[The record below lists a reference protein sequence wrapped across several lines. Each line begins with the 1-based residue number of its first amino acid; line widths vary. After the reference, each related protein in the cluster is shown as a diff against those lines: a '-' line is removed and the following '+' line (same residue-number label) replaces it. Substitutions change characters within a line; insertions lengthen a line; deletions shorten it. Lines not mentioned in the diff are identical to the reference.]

1 MCCLVANEFS
11 SLFGLR
17 KGLEAMLVTVAG
29 PLNTT
34 PQIIVST
41 VDLLEPDAAGDESIA
56 RALRRVISK
65 LCRELV
71 ACKAALIEQATD
83 GDWGYR
89 LCGYLKLYY
98 SQ

>member
-1 MCCLVANEFS
+1 M
-11 SLFGLR
+11 FGFGE
-17 KGLEAMLVTVAG
+17 GLEAVLVTVAG
-29 PLNTT
+29 PLNVT

-41 VDLLEPDAAGDESIA
+41 IDLLEPDAAGDESIA
-56 RALRRVISK
+56 SALRRVISK
-65 LCRELV
+65 LCSELI
-71 ACKAALIEQATD
+71 ACMTALIEQATD